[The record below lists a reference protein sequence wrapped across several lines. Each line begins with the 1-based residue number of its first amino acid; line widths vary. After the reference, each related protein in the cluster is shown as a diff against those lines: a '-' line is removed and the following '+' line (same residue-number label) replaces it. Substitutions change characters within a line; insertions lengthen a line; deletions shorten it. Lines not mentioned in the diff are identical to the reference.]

1 MVDDGLVKDLLR
13 QIPLFQSAYRDLPSS
28 SPLTT
33 PTSASIS
40 MGIFSTNSITATT
53 ANSST
58 PTPAISP
65 SSSVSPTLSP
75 SLSDHEDLFFTDLAK
90 DIRLRSFCPGD
101 VIIQEG
107 EQAKCVFF
115 IFRGSVEVVSADG
128 ELVLS
133 VLEVG
138 SYFGEI
144 AVLFE
149 TMRVATVRCLTK
161 CLLGVLTGTDLQL
174 QLQKYPKMKETVA
187 NEARLRY
194 ARAKSELERS
204 GKANLQESLY
214 ERKISIMDIGRTT
227 STKSVESPSGRRNSN
242 LGLSVSMMP
251 TADMTSP
258 GSDALE
264 DDTIDEDDSEDLP
277 EIPCIDHSTQSH
289 QSTHVNASTVPIM
302 EDPPQPRRLLPKQS
316 SEGSEVDQTNNIAGI
331 ALTIPNNGSGSP
343 AHLTANSYVSS
354 LAQLH
359 SGKRRA
365 SVAVWSDDKLMQLAQ
380 SAADK
385 LALSNTL
392 QGSPKHSTSSNSR
405 LHSSNSQTRAS
416 VLSPMTLSAS
426 ASDCSVDFPASIQE
440 SEEDS
445 NLRVFPS
452 LPNRIALGALE
463 YLDVRTLMRLRAV
476 SQTMLQYLDE
486 TAVPAILTTVDLS
499 PWHKKITDAVLLQI
513 LLFCGHAVRRLILK
527 TCWQVTDKGLQSIA
541 QCSPQ
546 IEILNLASV
555 WDITDTGVAAL
566 ARSASFLKALDLS
579 NCRKL
584 SDAAVLAVLSFARGV
599 KMIHLSYC
607 KNLTDA
613 AMEHAT
619 WSGVRSLNLQRC
631 TAVSDAGF
639 AFWAAAM
646 SPESDA
652 PSSPPSVTYQIAPS
666 ETLPEVSAAP
676 SSTETGEQTQLTA
689 AHHQKEPTRPKMEH
703 PQIQLIL
710 PPQPPPPT
718 RFFELRELI
727 LSDCSFLTDTTVT
740 TLTKTCPKLN
750 ILSLSF
756 CCALTEASIQPL
768 STYTNL
774 RVLDLSFC
782 GSAVADSGLARLSS
796 PESNVS
802 KRLERLSVR
811 GCVQV
816 TDAGIDALKGCS
828 RLRML
833 NVSQCKNVKRS
844 GDTLKTQFGWVLLSG
859 GELVTD
865 GFRKRV
871 WDGDEDEDDDEMD
884 GKKSLGGDFLA
895 YRNDIL
901 SLGMRHERA
910 LTQ

>member
-13 QIPLFQSAYRDLPSS
+13 QIPLFHSAYRDLPCS

-40 MGIFSTNSITATT
+40 MGIFSTANSISATT
-53 ANSST
+53 ANSTT

-65 SSSVSPTLSP
+65 SSSVSPALSP

-149 TMRVATVRCLTK
+149 TVRVATVRCLAK

-174 QLQKYPKMKETVA
+174 QLQKYPKMRETVA
-187 NEARLRY
+187 SEARLRY

-204 GKANLQESLY
+204 GKANLQESLF

-251 TADMTSP
+251 TADITSP

-277 EIPCIDHSTQSH
+277 EIPCIDHTTQSH
-289 QSTHVNASTVPIM
+289 QFEHTISSSVPIM

-331 ALTIPNNGSGSP
+331 ALTLPNNGSASP
-343 AHLTANSYVSS
+343 GHLTANSYVSS

-385 LALSNTL
+385 LAPSHTL
-392 QGSPKHSTSSNSR
+392 QGSPKLSTSSNSR
-405 LHSSNSQTRAS
+405 LHSSNGHSQTRAS
-416 VLSPMTLSAS
+416 IRSPMTLSAS
-426 ASDCSVDFPASIQE
+426 PSDCSVEFPASIQE

-445 NLRVFPS
+445 DLRIFPS
-452 LPNRIALGALE
+452 FPNRIALAALE
-463 YLDVRTLMRLRAV
+463 YLDVRTLMRIRAV
-476 SQTMLQYLDE
+476 SQTMLQYLDD
-486 TAVPAILTTVDLS
+486 TAVPTILTTVDLS

-513 LLFCGHAVRRLILK
+513 LLFCGHAVKRLILK

-541 QCSPQ
+541 QCAPQ

-584 SDAAVLAVLSFARGV
+584 TDAAVLAVLSFARGV

-639 AFWAAAM
+639 AFWAAAV
-646 SPESDA
+646 SPES
-652 PSSPPSVTYQIAPS
+652 SPSVTYEIAPS
-666 ETLPEVSAAP
+666 ETVPEASAAS
-676 SSTETGEQTQLTA
+676 SSTETGEQTQQNA
-689 AHHQKEPTRPKMEH
+689 SSHQQEHALPKMEY

-756 CCALTEASIQPL
+756 CCALTEASILPL
-768 STYTNL
+768 STYTDL

-782 GSAVADSGLARLSS
+782 GSAVADAGLARLSS

-816 TDAGIDALKGCS
+816 TDAGIDALKGCV

-833 NVSQCKNVKRS
+833 NVSQCKNVKRN
-844 GDTLKTQFGWVLLSG
+844 GDTLKRQFGWILLSG

-871 WDGDEDEDDDEMD
+871 WEGDEDEDDETEGNKD
-884 GKKSLGGDFLA
+884 LGGEFVA